1 MKKIFL
7 FPVLLIVSA
16 LSFAQVNLESLVK
29 PGTKLIYAVE
39 SGGQKYDFIITVK
52 ALTPVLIFDW
62 QMTDPINTNGTITHT
77 AVAMVS
83 ANTMYNYFSPGEK
96 TLDDNSISVWLSK
109 NTFSGLVKPDKG
121 TMIKMNTG
129 EVPKKMGT
137 YMDSEELK
145 IIVNG
150 EKETVD
156 EEMAKELDDEGQPK
170 SGEEFFTF
178 YRSAKLPIILRMKNG
193 FYIALKEI
201 KTK

>member
-1 MKKIFL
+1 M
-7 FPVLLIVSA
+7 IVSA

>member
-1 MKKIFL
+1 
-7 FPVLLIVSA
+7 
-16 LSFAQVNLESLVK
+16 
-29 PGTKLIYAVE
+29 
-39 SGGQKYDFIITVK
+39 
-52 ALTPVLIFDW
+52 
-62 QMTDPINTNGTITHT
+62 
-77 AVAMVS
+77 
-83 ANTMYNYFSPGEK
+83 
-96 TLDDNSISVWLSK
+96 
-109 NTFSGLVKPDKG
+109 
-121 TMIKMNTG
+121 
-129 EVPKKMGT
+129 
-137 YMDSEELK
+137 MDSEELK